1 MELGSRVRTPN
12 PRWHYRPVDRSM
24 EPPTLDGSNLDLPWA
39 IVEAPLGSEAP
50 SPLGAFT
57 RQPDPDPRPTL
68 RLGDTGKP
76 PPSLFPSTP
85 TFPTHHPQLY

>member
-1 MELGSRVRTPN
+1 MNWGHGFV
-12 PRWHYRPVDRSM
+12 PRIHAGNYRPVDRSL

-39 IVEAPLGSEAP
+39 IVEAPWALKRALP
-50 SPLGAFT
+50 SWSIYAITG
-57 RQPDPDPRPTL
+57 PRSSSTL

-85 TFPTHHPQLY
+85 TFPTLPQLH